1 LQSVFHAHLSVKF
14 TYLGCSPN
22 QMRHRAREVIFFSLQ
37 DLAVQIDSPDLD
49 VEAEDILVLKNTGTR
64 SLRGMLEAGYLPI
77 PKKLAKA
84 GGKDMVEI

>member
-1 LQSVFHAHLSVKF
+1 
-14 TYLGCSPN
+14 
-22 QMRHRAREVIFFSLQ
+22 M
-37 DLAVQIDSPDLD
+37 D